1 MVPVLTSAIFL
12 QEKSKALA
20 VPCEE
25 VVSSSGQVRGELGED
40 FSVLMGEEGRL
51 EMVGRGDLGEVEEE
65 LSSVQGALTGQP
77 YPGHNKVCVM

>member
-20 VPCEE
+20 ELSEE
-25 VVSSSGQVRGELGED
+25 VVSSNGQVKGELGED
-40 FSVLMGEEGRL
+40 VSVLGDEGRL

>member
-1 MVPVLTSAIFL
+1 MLTSAIFL

-20 VPCEE
+20 VPGDE
-25 VVSSSGQVRGELGED
+25 VGSRSGQVRGELGED
-40 FSVLMGEEGRL
+40 VSVLGDEGRL